1 MPTRHIILSIL
12 TVLAFN
18 ILGQNLESRSTDVK
32 IQRLLFLIEQMYVAE
47 VDENKLQSDLVL
59 GMYNYLRPMA
69 LYQPDSIFETLG
81 ITPSEKTSLGF
92 TIKFKKGKILVDRV
106 FKGSGAAISNIKKND
121 QVLEINNNNL
131 KEFY

>member
-12 TVLAFN
+12 TILTFN

-32 IQRLLFLIEQMYVAE
+32 IQRLLFLIEQMYVEE

-69 LYQPDSIFETLG
+69 LYQPDSVFETL
-81 ITPSEKTSLGF
+81 KL
-92 TIKFKKGKILVDRV
+92 
-106 FKGSGAAISNIKKND
+106 
-121 QVLEINNNNL
+121 NL
-131 KEFY
+131 QF

>member
-12 TVLAFN
+12 TILTFN

-32 IQRLLFLIEQMYVAE
+32 IQRLLFLIEQMYVDE

-69 LYQPDSIFETLG
+69 LYQPDSVFETLG
-81 ITPSEKTSLGF
+81 ITPSEKT
-92 TIKFKKGKILVDRV
+92 
-106 FKGSGAAISNIKKND
+106 
-121 QVLEINNNNL
+121 
-131 KEFY
+131 